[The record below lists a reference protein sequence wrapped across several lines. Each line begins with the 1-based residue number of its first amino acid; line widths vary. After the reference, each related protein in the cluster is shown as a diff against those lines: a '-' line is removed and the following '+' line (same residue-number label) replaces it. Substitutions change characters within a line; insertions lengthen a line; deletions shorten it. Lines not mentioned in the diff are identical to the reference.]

1 MLTES
6 AYWKSKE
13 ITFIIRSGFI
23 FNRDKFNIYFWEA
36 EEYADSNAMH
46 NATSKSSTYRRRKTR
61 RYPIFIDVK
70 EMDEETGET
79 VRTEIYESV
88 WKKL

>member
-1 MLTES
+1 
-6 AYWKSKE
+6 
-13 ITFIIRSGFI
+13 
-23 FNRDKFNIYFWEA
+23 
-36 EEYADSNAMH
+36 MH

-88 WKKL
+88 WKKS